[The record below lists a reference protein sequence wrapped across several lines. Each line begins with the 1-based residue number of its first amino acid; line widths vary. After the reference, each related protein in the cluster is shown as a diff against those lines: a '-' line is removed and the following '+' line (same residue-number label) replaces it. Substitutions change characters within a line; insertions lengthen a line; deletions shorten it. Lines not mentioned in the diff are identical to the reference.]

1 MVMNVHHNKIRKT
14 ALPRTGRALDA
25 IGGGSITSYRIESGE
40 GGGGLRLLRFKK
52 GRVYLLPRM
61 IIYMRYLIRTRLPQI
76 QLSKKRKKP

>member
-40 GGGGLRLLRFKK
+40 GGGGGFA
-52 GRVYLLPRM
+52 Y
-61 IIYMRYLIRTRLPQI
+61 
-76 QLSKKRKKP
+76 